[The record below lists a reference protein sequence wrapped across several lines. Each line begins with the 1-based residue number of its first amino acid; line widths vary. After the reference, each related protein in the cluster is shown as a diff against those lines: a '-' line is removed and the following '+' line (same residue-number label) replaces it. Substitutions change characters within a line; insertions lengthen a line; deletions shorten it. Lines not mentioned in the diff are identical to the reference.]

1 MKVTRPRGRGLA
13 LALATLTVLAGATA
27 WTTAAPAAA
36 RRIDAQRFHDRMRK
50 LWEDHV
56 TWTRMVIVSVAH
68 DLPDLDVA
76 VARLLRNQAD
86 IGDAIRPFYGDEAA
100 DALTALLE
108 EHITTA
114 ADVLAAAKAG
124 DEAALQDALDRW
136 YDNARRIGRFLHR
149 ANPEFWPREEM
160 VSMMTEHLDL
170 TLAEATARL
179 SGDYA
184 ADVSAYDRVHR
195 QALRMADML
204 SDGILAAF
212 ADRFAA

>member
-1 MKVTRPRGRGLA
+1 MPVTRRRRTGLA
-13 LALATLTVLAGATA
+13 AALATLALLVGTMAVSV
-27 WTTAAPAAA
+27 AAPAGAA
-36 RRIDAQRFHDRMRK
+36 RLDPGRFHDRMRK
-50 LWEDHV
+50 LWEDHI

-68 DLPDLDVA
+68 DLPDLDAA
-76 VARLLRNQAD
+76 VGRLLRNQAD
-86 IGDAIRPFYGDEAA
+86 IGDAIRPFFGDEAG

-124 DEAALQDALDRW
+124 DQAALQDALDRW

-149 ANPEFWPREEM
+149 ANPEAWPREEM

-170 TLAEATARL
+170 TLAEAQARL

-184 ADVSAYDRVHR
+184 ADVAAYDRVHR

-204 SDGILAAF
+204 SDGIVAAF
-212 ADRFAA
+212 PDRFA

>member
-1 MKVTRPRGRGLA
+1 
-13 LALATLTVLAGATA
+13 
-27 WTTAAPAAA
+27 
-36 RRIDAQRFHDRMRK
+36 MRK

-86 IGDAIRPFYGDEAA
+86 IGDAIRPFYGDDAA

-108 EHITTA
+108 EHIATA

-124 DEAALQDALDRW
+124 DQAALQDALDRW

-149 ANPEFWPREEM
+149 ANPEAWPREEM

-179 SGDYA
+179 SSDYA
-184 ADVSAYDRVHR
+184 ADVAAYDRVHR

-204 SDGILAAF
+204 SDGIVAAF
-212 ADRFAA
+212 PDRFSA